1 MCVGLQIQ
9 PARPEIPHGMANKL
23 QSAWLLLVFSN
34 LHILTASRL
43 RTENLTFVA
52 VIFRHGDRAPI
63 DTYPA
68 DPYKETFWPNGLQQ
82 LTQEGMRQQYE
93 LGQYLRKRYGHFLSS
108 SYSRREI
115 YVRSTDYDRTLM
127 SAQANL
133 AGLFPPNNTQ
143 LWHPEIPWQPI
154 PVHTVPV
161 SQDRLLKFPSKDCP
175 RFFELMK
182 ETSQLPEYQNKM
194 SSWKDFIDSIA
205 NYTGYGV
212 EHAVPHRVWKV
223 YDTLFC
229 QKSHN
234 LTLPTWATPAVLRTL
249 EEISAFDVKSHVELI
264 KPNEKARL
272 TGGILVDAVLRNF
285 SEVLDKSLPLRM
297 VMYSA
302 HDSTIIALQGAL
314 KIYNGLHPPYAACH
328 IFEFYK
334 EVDGCIPFRSYSIS
348 MHYRNE
354 SSREPYELVLPGC
367 TSPCPLQ
374 RFTQLTAPVTPQDWK
389 KECQSQ
395 EHQKSDVTTLALSI
409 MVGILGLAVVAVL
422 IWAYTTHN
430 RSA

>member
-52 VIFRHGDRAPI
+52 V
-63 DTYPA
+63 
-68 DPYKETFWPNGLQQ
+68 
-82 LTQEGMRQQYE
+82 
-93 LGQYLRKRYGHFLSS
+93 
-108 SYSRREI
+108 I

-334 EVDGCIPFRSYSIS
+334 EVDGSYSIS